1 MKKSELLII
10 TETKRLIDYVFVITE
25 KSPKKFRYS
34 LVSKIHNL
42 LLDIIELLY
51 EANNI
56 YVGNINRL
64 NKQEKAKVKFM
75 LLDYI
80 CDLSAREK
88 CILFSQYENISK
100 YINNCMKLLNGW
112 IRSDSLRREE

>member
-42 LLDIIELLY
+42 IIEIVELLY
-51 EANNI
+51 EDNNI
-56 YVGNINRL
+56 HIGNINRL
-64 NKQEKAKVKFM
+64 NKQEKEKVKFM
-75 LLDYI
+75 LLDYV
-80 CDLSAREK
+80 CELSAKEK
-88 CILFSQYENISK
+88 CILFGQYENISK
-100 YINNCMKLLNGW
+100 YINNSNIDANLGL
-112 IRSDSLRREE
+112 SY